1 MFSITLLP
9 YLWFSTCI
17 INTSGVWC
25 LFINVH
31 AFLETN
37 SDGPTFQQLSL
48 FCSFNFSFAQLV
60 HIPSRHLLHTECLL
74 LMDNS
79 KHVSEKSNGVW
90 CQEIWKRGQNGWKVD
105 SFATLVNITAWE
117 KASTIIVDWCLTIS
131 VLDRL
136 IFILCLFSQI
146 QISSP
151 YLQQQGAFCMDT
163 GLTTL
168 WPRFL
173 PNFCIW
179 FKLGEI
185 K

>member
-37 SDGPTFQQLSL
+37 SPYSDGPTFQQLSL

-79 KHVSEKSNGVW
+79 KHVSEKSKQGIMASDVRKYGNGVRMVEKSILLQPW
-90 CQEIWKRGQNGWKVD
+90 L
-105 SFATLVNITAWE
+105 TLQHE
-117 KASTIIVDWCLTIS
+117 KKQVPS
-131 VLDRL
+131 
-136 IFILCLFSQI
+136 
-146 QISSP
+146 
-151 YLQQQGAFCMDT
+151 
-163 GLTTL
+163 
-168 WPRFL
+168 
-173 PNFCIW
+173 
-179 FKLGEI
+179 
-185 K
+185 